1 MTDPRYA
8 ADVQSVDAILTAMY
22 AVISGPAGPRDW
34 DRERNLFH
42 PEARM
47 MRGMPAGSDPEPGDT
62 PGLRIM
68 SVTDFSDRN
77 GPRFLTEDFYE
88 VETGRQEFRFG
99 RWVHAVSAYLSSRSP
114 TAEPFARGI
123 NSVQL
128 WFDGGRWWIMSVLW
142 DWEGDGVSIPKE
154 LRGT

>member
-1 MTDPRYA
+1 MTNARYA

-22 AVISGPAGPRDW
+22 DVISGPAGPRDW

-42 PEARM
+42 PDARM
-47 MRGMPAGSDPEPGDT
+47 LRGMPEGSAPEPGPT

-68 SVTDFSDRN
+68 NVRDFMERN

-88 VETGRQEFRFG
+88 IETGREVVQFG
-99 RWVHAVSAYLSSRSP
+99 RWVHATSAYWSSRTP
-114 TAEPFARGI
+114 DGPPFARGI

-128 WFDGGRWWIMSVLW
+128 WRDAGRWWIMTVLW
-142 DWEGDGVSIPKE
+142 DWESDSVRIPDG
-154 LRGT
+154 LRGR